1 MFYLFIYLHIETNK
15 TIFTTLKT
23 NVMTTL
29 TITKTLA
36 KVNAQPSNYSLG
48 FRRITVLPLRVRRNI
63 NLACVLKGESNQNS
77 IKEFLNNL
85 TEQEFI
91 NWLKVA

>member
-63 NLACVLKGESNQNS
+63 NLACVLKGESNQNL